1 MRYIL
6 LIYGNEAAEATM
18 SEEEQKAM
26 FEAYT
31 AYSQELQAAGVHSV
45 ADALLPT
52 SAATTVR
59 VREGKALTT
68 HGPFA
73 ETAEQLGGYYV
84 ITCENL
90 DEALAWAAKIPGA
103 KTGSVE
109 VRPLMEF

>member
-6 LIYGNEAAEATM
+6 LIYGNEEAWATM
-18 SEEEQKAM
+18 SEAEQKAE
-26 FEAYT
+26 FDAYM
-31 AYSQELQAAGVHSV
+31 AYSAELREAGIQAGG
-45 ADALLPT
+45 DALLPT

-59 VREGKALTT
+59 VRGGDTVVT

-73 ETAEQLGGYYV
+73 EMAEQLGGFY
-84 ITCENL
+84 ILTCENL
-90 DEALAWAAKIPGA
+90 DGALAWAARLPGA